1 MEKWKNE
8 SFLENFAEK
17 AKTLPEWAHD
27 IEINL
32 RKYVGQSVMGI
43 PDDSYIDIEYIIIPE
58 KVYGADKKKKC
69 KVIFTVKFNSDI
81 SLDEKDLT
89 ALTTVLG
96 NKKYTVYTNNG
107 KLCYDFPAI
116 QSE

>member
-8 SFLENFAEK
+8 SFLENL
-17 AKTLPEWAHD
+17 AKNVQCLPALAHD
-27 IEINL
+27 IEVVL

-43 PDDSYIDIEYIIIPE
+43 PDDSYIDIEFVIIPE
-58 KVYGADKKKKC
+58 KVYGADEKKKC
-69 KVIFTVKFNSDI
+69 KIIFTVKFNPDI
-81 SLDEKDLT
+81 SLGEKNLA

-116 QSE
+116 LSE